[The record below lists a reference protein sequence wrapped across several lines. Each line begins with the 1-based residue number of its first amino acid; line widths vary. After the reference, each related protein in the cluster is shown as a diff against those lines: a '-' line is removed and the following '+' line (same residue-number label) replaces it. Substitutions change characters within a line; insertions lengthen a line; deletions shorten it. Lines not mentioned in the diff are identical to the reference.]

1 LLKKWNEKGAKMKR
15 LVVIAVVGSK
25 RSGKT
30 TTIEALTRELTK
42 RGYKIAVVKHI
53 PEPDFTIDTVGKDT
67 WRFAQSGAKTIIS
80 VAQNEIA
87 IIEKEKAENFPL
99 RKILQKC
106 KGHDVMF
113 LEGFRKFV
121 AKKKDIPKIVV
132 VNSDKEVLEASKNLK
147 PILAFTGP
155 CPTENLNLKIPYVN
169 VLKNPE
175 KIADIVEKAIL
186 KL

>member
-1 LLKKWNEKGAKMKR
+1 MKR
-15 LVVIAVVGSK
+15 PVVIAVVGSK
-25 RSGKT
+25 SSGKT

-53 PEPDFTIDTVGKDT
+53 PEPDFTIDTKGKDT

-80 VAQNEIA
+80 VASDEIA
-87 IIEKEKAENFPL
+87 TIEKVKAKNFPL
-99 RKILQKC
+99 KEILQKC
-106 KGHDVMF
+106 RGHDIVF

-121 AKKKDIPKIVV
+121 GKKKDMHKIVV
-132 VNSDKEVLEASKNLK
+132 VRSDREVSDAAKSFK

-155 CPTENLNLKIPYVN
+155 CSTEKLNPEIPYVN

-175 KIADIVEKAIL
+175 KIADIVGKVVL
-186 KL
+186 